1 MPDFY
6 SLFLA
11 AAIAL
16 VGGALGAAAL
26 FRIGALGW
34 RWRGAVRK
42 AAFGGLALGA
52 VAALI
57 HLRMGHEPGSPAEL
71 GWSEF
76 FAEHPALI
84 VVAGAG
90 LLAVWLS
97 AWRRGP

>member
-42 AAFGGLALGA
+42 AALAGLALG
-52 VAALI
+52 VGAALV
-57 HLRMGHEPGSPAEL
+57 HLRMGHRPGSPAEL
-71 GWSEF
+71 GWNDF
-76 FAEHPALI
+76 FAEHPALV
-84 VVAGAG
+84 VVAVAG

>member
-34 RWRGAVRK
+34 RWRGAVRT
-42 AAFGGLALGA
+42 AALAGLALG
-52 VAALI
+52 VAAALV
-57 HLRMGHEPGSPAEL
+57 HLRMGHEPGSPAAL

-76 FAEHPALI
+76 FVEHPALI
-84 VVAGAG
+84 VVAVGG

>member
-34 RWRGAVRK
+34 RWQGAVRK
-42 AAFGGLALGA
+42 AALAGLALGLA
-52 VAALI
+52 AALV
-57 HLRMGHEPGSPAEL
+57 HLRMGHRPGSLAEL
-71 GWSEF
+71 GWNEF
-76 FAEHPALI
+76 FAEHPAL
-84 VVAGAG
+84 VAVAVAG

-97 AWRRGP
+97 GWRRGP